1 MDKQEYRKRVL
12 LGLLTRPLT
21 ILPLVG
27 GASLLIGSWALGQG
41 GGALPFVGFLGML
54 GGVGSFLT
62 SAFTGGGKVAEK
74 VVEDLRREGQKSR
87 ERSLDELER
96 RLTTDGDPRT
106 ERALRDLRGLARS
119 LDQEDAWSSEFNA
132 RTGFDILSD
141 VNRLFETSVGYLE
154 KSLEIWRTAQGIR
167 QPKVRETLMEQR
179 EHLVR
184 DVQGG
189 VEHLADVLA
198 QLQALQAG
206 AGSHSA
212 IQNLRAELDQNLEVA
227 RRVEERMA
235 EWDAPHAEFE
245 RAGE

>member
-12 LGLLTRPLT
+12 LGLMTRPRTL
-21 ILPLVG
+21 LPLVG

-41 GGALPFVGFLGML
+41 GGGLPFAGFVGML
-54 GGVGSFLT
+54 VGVGMFL
-62 SAFTGGGKVAEK
+62 SNAFTGGGKVAER
-74 VVEDLRREGQKSR
+74 VVEGMRKEGQKSR

-106 ERALRDLRGLARS
+106 ERALRDLRRLAQS
-119 LDQEDAWSSEFNA
+119 LEQEDAWSSEFNA

-141 VNRLFETSVGYLE
+141 VNQLFETSVGYLE
-154 KSLEIWRTAQGIR
+154 KSLDIWRAAQGIR
-167 QPKVRETLMEQR
+167 QPKVRETLLEQR

-189 VEHLADVLA
+189 VEHLGDVLA

-206 AGSHSA
+206 VGSRSA
-212 IQNLRAELDQNLEVA
+212 IQRLRDELDQNLEVA

-235 EWDAPHAEFE
+235 EWDTPNAEFE
-245 RAGE
+245 RVGE